1 MSDDKGDSKVPQRW
15 LPIECN
21 PDTMNKFLYQCGMP
35 KSWGVSDVFGLD
47 EPLLAMLPK
56 PVLGIMLLYPIGKD
70 LVPEGVVEEENKDG
84 VYFMKQTISNACG
97 TVAMIHCIANNLESI
112 KVEGGFLK
120 DFLDQSMGKSADE
133 KANILEYDK
142 DVCNSHDEVARA
154 GQSAVPNLND
164 NVDYHFVALIE
175 KNGTLYELDG
185 RKSGPINRG
194 PTTKE
199 SFVVDAAQIC
209 KKYMEL
215 DPGNI
220 RFSVLALTPSE

>member
-21 PDTMNKFLYQCGMP
+21 PDRRFRARRASVGHASQ
-35 KSWGVSDVFGLD
+35 
-47 EPLLAMLPK
+47 AR
-56 PVLGIMLLYPIGKD
+56 LGIMLLYPIGKD
-70 LVPEGVVEEENKDG
+70 LEENKDG

-112 KVEGGFLK
+112 K

-199 SFVVDAAQIC
+199 SFVVV
-209 KKYMEL
+209 
-215 DPGNI
+215 N
-220 RFSVLALTPSE
+220 RH